1 MEDYFMAAFEQLLEE
16 RVEQYIAQGMDEND
30 AETKA
35 EQELDEQGEI
45 VYDRAVDNY
54 SSAIDFAHDAYRDS
68 SM

>member
-1 MEDYFMAAFEQLLEE
+1 MEDYFMAAFEQLVEE

-35 EQELDEQGEI
+35 EQELDEQGEL

-54 SSAIDFAHDAYRDS
+54 SSAIDFAYDASRDS
-68 SM
+68 SI

>member
-54 SSAIDFAHDAYRDS
+54 YSAIDFAHDAYRDS

>member
-16 RVEQYIAQGMDEND
+16 RIEQYIAQGMDEGE

-35 EQELDEQGEI
+35 EQELDEQGEL

-54 SSAIDFAHDAYRDS
+54 SSAIDFAYDAHRDS
-68 SM
+68 SR

>member
-35 EQELDEQGEI
+35 EQELDEQGEL

-54 SSAIDFAHDAYRDS
+54 SSAIDFAYDACRDS

>member
-1 MEDYFMAAFEQLLEE
+1 MEDYFMAAFEQLVEE

-35 EQELDEQGEI
+35 EQELDEQGEL

-54 SSAIDFAHDAYRDS
+54 SSAIDFAYDACRDS
-68 SM
+68 SI